1 MEEDESNERKRL
13 SVDIS
18 RCLICQ
24 TNDPKKKVGTVFYFV
39 KWSQWHINPR
49 GGTGMFLESV

>member
-1 MEEDESNERKRL
+1 MEEDESNKWKRL

-24 TNDPKKKVGTVFYFV
+24 TNEPKKMVGNVSYIV
-39 KWSQWHINPR
+39 KYNQ
-49 GGTGMFLESV
+49 

>member
-1 MEEDESNERKRL
+1 MEENESNKWKRL

-39 KWSQWHINPR
+39 KCNQ
-49 GGTGMFLESV
+49 